1 MELMVPRT
9 SARVGSNGAK
19 SRKRKRA
26 EPINVRIF
34 STLRQ
39 RIIGGKYA
47 KTGRLPP
54 ELNLMSEFKVSRH
67 TVRTA
72 LQKLVVDGL
81 IERRRG
87 TRTLIVQRDTPPGT
101 WAIASLDQMVGRFFG
116 AEDLMVGP
124 VPAKDYPDVAHLF
137 GIGDDG
143 SLFRAVRVLRS
154 EVGPLA
160 YSTVFTRTEF
170 GSRVPRKLLRSEF
183 FLKLLEK
190 YCGLRAARARQVASA
205 AIAPAAARSA
215 LELKENDPALVL
227 QRTFFTRSGE
237 PIEHVHMYCRP
248 DNYAQI
254 VDFYREDDM
263 VRAASKAV
271 RPMTGRSKPTRKS

>member
-1 MELMVPRT
+1 MGLMVPRT
-9 SARVGSNGAK
+9 SARVGNGDAK
-19 SRKRKRA
+19 KRRRKRA
-26 EPINVRIF
+26 EPINARIF
-34 STLRQ
+34 ATLRH

-87 TRTLIVQRDTPPGT
+87 TRTVIVQRDAPQGT
-101 WAIASLDQMVGRFFG
+101 WAIASLDQMVGSFFG
-116 AEDLMVGP
+116 AEDLSVGP
-124 VPAKDYPDVAHLF
+124 VPARDYPEVARLF
-137 GIGDDG
+137 GIGKDG
-143 SLFRAVRVLRS
+143 TIFRAIRVLKS
-154 EVGPLA
+154 EARPLA
-160 YSTVFTRTEF
+160 YSTVFTRVEF
-170 GSRVPRKLLRSEF
+170 GSRVPRKLVRSEF

-205 AIAPAAARSA
+205 AIAPAEAREA
-215 LELKENDPALVL
+215 LELAENAPALVL

-248 DNYAQI
+248 DNYEQV
-254 VDFYREDDM
+254 VDFYREDDI
-263 VRAASKAV
+263 VRAASKAA
-271 RPMTGRSKPTRKS
+271 RPPRSNATRKN